1 MSILKKQSVAWGIAI
16 LMVLAAVGFGLAKA
30 PGRSQPGNDRPNV
43 ATPTPETDRGIQAVY
58 DEANV
63 LSDDTEA
70 YLTQRNDELLA
81 RHQAM
86 VSFVTVNENSD
97 DLGQFAL
104 DYARQIGLMSVDMI
118 VVLDISGENYWLV
131 QGADLVDKFTD
142 EDCSNYAWDYME
154 ADFATGD
161 YDGAVIRLMDA
172 LCQWYDTI
180 FVG

>member
-43 ATPTPETDRGIQAVY
+43 ATPTPET
-58 DEANV
+58 NV

-131 QGADLVDKFTD
+131 QGADLVDP
-142 EDCSNYAWDYME
+142 S
-154 ADFATGD
+154 
-161 YDGAVIRLMDA
+161 DGCFVPVVRHHICRL
-172 LCQWYDTI
+172 I
-180 FVG
+180 IERKGE